1 MRRRITLYI
10 AGRRADLG
18 DDAFVLL
25 NVALNDVT
33 NPAVVRNSWTQEV
46 DLPRTPEN
54 DKLFGASFRLDRNA
68 GAGGSG
74 PDFNASRRVPFS
86 IYAETGEVLFAGY
99 AKLGSVTRD
108 SYRVS
113 LYGGL
118 GDFLYWLSYDSAGE
132 KRTLASLDYGE
143 DLDFTIDRNAV
154 ADAWA
159 RLGGDL
165 TKPAKWDIINF
176 APCYNGIP
184 GDFKADKALIGLDL
198 LGVVPPVQMDG
209 VDCDATK
216 GGGYALLTLQ
226 QAMDE
231 WMVHDLRSY
240 FQRPVLSVRKLLA
253 AIADPQNNGG
263 WTVDISGLAGVS
275 ALDSWLTRPPLPSLG
290 TYKQTEGDIVLTFD
304 GTGSGQRVGR
314 FTVADAPAGTE
325 VTARMQFRP
334 VFSIPG
340 ATQQT
345 LFPKASSGTP
355 RRIAS
360 QLLFIQPVA
369 YDSANNPVA
378 YGQVTTL
385 CGDDYVDA
393 AATAAFVGYT
403 PEGGA
408 GFKGTESD
416 WTYNKVS
423 NGIYKRF
430 APVSLEISGKN
441 IHHIDIKQTAY
452 AVVYVPG
459 AGAPYAYTGTGSA
472 AYSILFTDQDDRT
485 SHVSCNAA
493 SGADGSGT
501 GTQVSADTLRSG
513 ALVTKEMLLST
524 SATPAEYLVSLCKML
539 GLYIVADGA
548 AKTVRILT
556 RSEFFQAG
564 ALDITKR
571 VDAPSVEIR
580 PLAFDAKWYEW
591 KHPSVGG
598 RFEKQYQET
607 EGVQY
612 GIQRVDTGY
621 DFDAQEKDVLAGSA
635 IKSCASVQDRGPWWL
650 YAYDTGLAQ
659 MWFGPLMTPGAEFTL
674 WDADGKD
681 HQELATS
688 PTSGAAVAPY
698 NPTFPGYDVADRAE
712 FRDAD
717 DKALDGADVLLFYQG
732 TQTVDDFNLTD
743 DLPAMDTLL
752 GGPCWIIDVNN
763 VGLTIPHFSRYRC
776 LVGLDGKPTV
786 VSSLDFGIPREVD
799 IPGLVYTTGTI
810 YLQAWRQYIADRLS
824 VHGKVMRCRMVMDG
838 LQVGPE
844 LLRRFYWY
852 QGSLWA
858 LVSVSNYSLTTFDP
872 AECEF
877 IQVRDTAAYTNGQS
891 Y

>member
-1 MRRRITLYI
+1 MRRRIQLYLGGV
-10 AGRRADLG
+10 AADLP
-18 DDAFVLL
+18 DEALVLFNWATTDAS
-25 NVALNDVT
+25 
-33 NPAVVRNSWTQEV
+33 NPTIVKNSFSQSF
-46 DLPRTPEN
+46 DLPRTPKNESI
-54 DKLFGASFRLDRNA
+54 FGHSGRLDRLA
-68 GAGGSG
+68 GAGGTG
-74 PDFNASRRVPFS
+74 ADFNASRKLPFS
-86 IYAETGEVLFAGY
+86 LYADTGEILVSGY
-99 AKLGSVTRD
+99 AKLDSVTD
-108 SYRVS
+108 DALSVS

-118 GDFLYWLSYDSAGE
+118 GDFLYGLSYDSAGE

-143 DLDFTIDRNAV
+143 DLDFTINKNAV

-159 RLGGDL
+159 RLGGDT

-184 GDFKADKALIGLDL
+184 GDFKADKALIDLGL

-216 GGGYALLTLQ
+216 GGGYALLTLPN
-226 QAMDE
+226 AMDE

-240 FQRPVLSVRKLLA
+240 LQRPVLSVRKLLD

-263 WTVDISGLAGVS
+263 WTVDISDLAGVS
-275 ALDSWLTRPPLPSLG
+275 ALDSWLTRPLLPSLG

-334 VFSIPG
+334 MFSIPG

-345 LFPKASSGTP
+345 LYPKAASGLPT
-355 RRIAS
+355 RIAS
-360 QLLFIQPVA
+360 QLLFIQPIA
-369 YDSANNPVA
+369 YDSGNTPVA

-393 AATAAFVGYT
+393 AATAASVGYT

-423 NGIYKRF
+423 SGIYKRF
-430 APVSLEISGKN
+430 APVYLEISGKN

-452 AVVYVPG
+452 VVVYLPG
-459 AGAPYAYTGTGSA
+459 IGTIYSYTGTGTS
-472 AYSILFTDQDDRT
+472 AYSSLFTDLDDMT

-501 GTQVSADTLRSG
+501 GTQMAADTLRSG

-524 SATPAEYLVSLCKML
+524 GATPADYLLALCKTFGLML
-539 GLYIVADGA
+539 LTDTA
-548 AKTVRILT
+548 ARKVTVLRRKSFYLDETIDLT
-556 RSEFFQAG
+556 E
-564 ALDITKR
+564 R
-571 VDAPSVEIR
+571 VDTSKGVEIT
-580 PLAFDAKWYEW
+580 PLSFDSKWYDFRLEGA
-591 KHPSVGG
+591 GG
-598 RFEKQYQET
+598 RFEKQYEAT

-621 DFDAQEKDVLAGSA
+621 DFDAETKDLLNGVVL
-635 IKSCASVQDRGPWWL
+635 KSCAAVQDRGAWWT
-650 YAYDTGLAQ
+650 YAYDSGAVR
-659 MWFGPLMTPGAEFTL
+659 MWVGPVLNPGCVYTL
-674 WDADGKD
+674 WDTDGANHEAPAEAPTD
-681 HQELATS
+681 AAT
-688 PTSGAAVAPY
+688 AIPY
-698 NPTFPGYDVADRAE
+698 NSSHPGYDVGTRAE

-717 DKALDGADVLLFYQG
+717 GKALDGADVLLFYTG
-732 TQTVDDFNLTD
+732 SATPDDFNLTD
-743 DLPAMDTLL
+743 DLAVMDNLT
-752 GGPCWIIDVNN
+752 GGPCWLVETNN
-763 VGLTIPHFSRYRC
+763 VGLTIPEFSRYRIATDA
-776 LVGLDGKPTV
+776 VTE
-786 VSSLDFGIPREVD
+786 SLDFGAPRQVD
-799 IPGLVYTTGTI
+799 IPGLDYPDGVTVYDRGWN
-810 YLQAWRQYIADRLS
+810 AYIGDRLS
-824 VHGKVMRCRMVMDG
+824 VHSKVMKCRVRLDG
-838 LQVGPE
+838 LQAGPE
-844 LLRRFYWY
+844 LLRRFWWY
-852 QGSLWA
+852 RGTLWV
-858 LVSVSNYSLTTFDP
+858 LNKIGNCSLTTFDP

-877 IQVRDTAAYTNGQS
+877 VQVRDKDNYIDNQ

>member
-1 MRRRITLYI
+1 MKRRITLYI
-10 AGRRADLG
+10 AGRRADLS

-46 DLPRTPEN
+46 DLPRTPDN

-108 SYRVS
+108 AYRVS

-118 GDFLYWLSYDSAGE
+118 GDFLYGLAYGSDGE
-132 KRTLASLDYGE
+132 KRSLASLDYGE
-143 DLDFTIDRNAV
+143 DLDFDITAQTV
-154 ADAWA
+154 AEAWA
-159 RLGGDL
+159 RLGGD
-165 TKPAKWDIINF
+165 TSKPARWDVINF

-184 GDFKADKALIGLDL
+184 DDFNANKALVDPSVL
-198 LGVVPPVQMDG
+198 LLAIPHTMDG
-209 VDCDATK
+209 VPCTASR
-216 GGGYALLTLQ
+216 GGGQALLNLTKEL
-226 QAMDE
+226 DE
-231 WMVHDLRSY
+231 WKAHDLRSY
-240 FQRPVLSVRKLLA
+240 LQRPVISVRKLLD
-253 AIADPQNNGG
+253 AIADPGNNGG
-263 WTVDISGLAGVS
+263 WLVDISSLAVIPQ
-275 ALDSWLTRPPLPSLG
+275 LDSWLTRPLLPSLG
-290 TYKQTEGDIVLTFD
+290 TYKSTPV
-304 GTGSGQRVGR
+304 SG
-314 FTVADAPAGTE
+314 
-325 VTARMQFRP
+325 VTAALNPLGWSATNPFGQFVVTGAP
-334 VFSIPG
+334 VGGELQVSTKFTFGLMCPG
-340 ATQQT
+340 ATAATMLPWYAITGGTVNQV
-345 LFPKASSGTP
+345 LFCQA
-355 RRIAS
+355 
-360 QLLFIQPVA
+360 VA
-369 YDSANNPVA
+369 YDSGGNKVA
-378 YGQVTTL
+378 AGSVKSFYHS
-385 CGDDYVDA
+385 YA
-393 AATAAFVGYT
+393 AASPEDVAAAVGYT
-403 PEGGA
+403 PDSLNTAFDSPAGESRYTLDTGGRYLRDRDIELSVSGVNIARVDLVIKPFVATFLSGGA
-408 GFKGTESD
+408 IVAGPAGGVLYD
-416 WTYNKVS
+416 
-423 NGIYKRF
+423 G
-430 APVSLEISGKN
+430 G
-441 IHHIDIKQTAY
+441 TAY
-452 AVVYVPG
+452 APTLAAVP
-459 AGAPYAYTGTGSA
+459 TGT
-472 AYSILFTDQDDRT
+472 
-485 SHVSCNAA
+485 A
-493 SGADGSGT
+493 SVTGAT
-501 GTQVSADTLRSG
+501 ADSLRSG
-513 ALVTKEMLLST
+513 AHITKEMLLST

-556 RSEFFQAG
+556 RADFFQAG
-564 ALDITKR
+564 AVDITKR

-598 RFEKQYQET
+598 RFEKQYQDT
-607 EGVQY
+607 DGVQY

-650 YAYDTGLAQ
+650 YAYDIGLAQ
-659 MWFGPLMTPGAEFTL
+659 SWFGPLMTPGTEFTL

-688 PTSGAAVAPY
+688 PTTGAAVAPY
-698 NPTFPGYDVADRAE
+698 NPAFPGYDVADRAE
-712 FRDAD
+712 FRNAD

-752 GGPCWIIDVNN
+752 GGPCWILDVNN
-763 VGLTIPHFSRYRC
+763 VGLAIPHFSRYRC
-776 LVGLDGKPTV
+776 LVSLDGKPTV
-786 VSSLDFGIPREVD
+786 VASLDFGIPREVD

-810 YLQAWRQYIADRLS
+810 YIQAWRQYIADRLS
-824 VHGKVMRCRMVMDG
+824 VHGKVMRCRMVLDG
-838 LQVGPE
+838 LHVGPE

-877 IQVRDTAAYTNGQS
+877 VQVRDTNAYI
-891 Y
+891 